1 MSNNTIGDWLY
12 FATKEVNVRDIFRVV
27 ESEYETEIW
36 EEAGVLEITLKAGDS
51 IDIEAA
57 KIHPKD
63 EITAAFAEEKGAKA
77 VFLLTFMPESYEEAK
92 KVMQLI
98 YDEMG
103 GVFCGDTED
112 FKPEFPEA

>member
-1 MSNNTIGDWLY
+1 MSKNTIGDWLY
-12 FATKEVNVRDIFRVV
+12 FATEEVNVRDIFQLV

-36 EEAGVLEITLKAGDS
+36 EDAGVLEITLKDGNS

-63 EITAAFAEEKGAKA
+63 EITAAFAEEKGAKN
-77 VFLLTFMPESYEEAK
+77 VFLITFIPDSFDEAK
-92 KVMQLI
+92 NVMQLI
-98 YDEMG
+98 YDKLG